1 MVSLDDIETLVWLRY
16 AFPEAFE
23 PEVETY
29 DPGRRRYAD
38 LCEQVLAQFA
48 KRRFM
53 NPKMDE
59 EDCASLMLE
68 IVEVLD
74 SNGYFDD
81 SFGLLRK
88 MSFAGADAFFVECSR
103 IILRLRYEDRPLRR
117 DT

>member
-1 MVSLDDIETLVWLRY
+1 MVSLDDIVWLRY

-23 PEVETY
+23 PY

-53 NPKMDE
+53 HPKMDE
-59 EDCASLMLE
+59 EDCASLMLD
-68 IVEVLD
+68 IVEVMD

-88 MSFAGADAFFVECSR
+88 RTFAGADAFFVECSH